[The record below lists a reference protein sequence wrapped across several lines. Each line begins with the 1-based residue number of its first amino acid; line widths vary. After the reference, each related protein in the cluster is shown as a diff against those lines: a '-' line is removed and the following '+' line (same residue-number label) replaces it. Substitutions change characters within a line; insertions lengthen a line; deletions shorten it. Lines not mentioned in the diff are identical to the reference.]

1 LTSPSLRRKCH
12 TRAGEHAGKKGWSNA
27 NE

>member
-1 LTSPSLRRKCH
+1 LTSASLRRKCH
-12 TRAGEHAGKKGWSNA
+12 TRAGEYAGKKGWSNA